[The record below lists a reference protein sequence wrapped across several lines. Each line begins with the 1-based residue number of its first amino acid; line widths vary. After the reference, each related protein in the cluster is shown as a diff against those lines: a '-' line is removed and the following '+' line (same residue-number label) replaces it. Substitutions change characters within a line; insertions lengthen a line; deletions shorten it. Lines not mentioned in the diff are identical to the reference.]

1 MGQIEI
7 ERKKRVLAFMKEKVY
22 RPLLFDELVSVLVVP
37 KEDEPALREMLEE
50 LITNGEILRTKNGRF
65 SVPEGK
71 LLLKGVIRTTGRGF
85 GFLIPEDSD
94 LEDVFVPPDN
104 MGSAMNN
111 DEVIVRITKPGNAQ
125 KKAEGEIVKVVKRS
139 NATIVGRYEEGKN
152 YGFVI
157 PDDAKLDKDIFIA
170 KADRGGAK
178 NGQKVVVNITT
189 WPDSRRNAEGRVTEI
204 LGYPDEPGVDVI
216 AVVKSFG
223 IATEFPEDVLRQAE
237 KIRPLVSAEVI
248 ASELARGR
256 RDLRDKVLVTIDGA
270 DAKDLDDAVSV
281 QKLDGSGNYLL
292 GVHIADVS
300 YYVKENSPID
310 HEALKRG
317 TSVYFVDRVIPMLP
331 EKLSNGVCSLNPK
344 VDRLAFSVTM
354 TIDKTSGKI
363 IDHEIF
369 ESIINTKERMTYT
382 DVHKILDEADVA
394 LRKRYAP
401 LVERFEEMRDLR
413 NLLLERRTR
422 RGAIEFEFAEAQV
435 LVDQNGVPTDI
446 VKREMTIAN
455 SIIEEFM
462 LAANETVAEHF
473 FWTGLPF
480 LYRIHEDPN
489 EDKVKMFSQFAFNL
503 GYKMKGKNPNASSSG
518 AKEKTHPRTFQE
530 LLFQA
535 KGSKEEKIIST
546 IMLRSLQKARYSSVH
561 DRHFGLAAEYYS
573 HFTSPIRRYPDLQ
586 IHRLMKEYL
595 AGAMSETREAHI
607 ARFLPEVAKQCSLNE
622 RIAEDAERT
631 VEDKKKVEFMKK
643 HVGEEFDAV
652 ISSVT
657 GFGFFVE
664 LENTCEGLVHVSTLD
679 DDYYVFEEEKYRLIG
694 ERTRKIYAIG
704 DTVRVV
710 LSRADT
716 SVGKLDFDVVEQKN
730 APT

>member
-1 MGQIEI
+1 MSKIYL

-22 RPLLFDELVSVLVVP
+22 RPLLFDEMVSVLVVP
-37 KEDEPALREMLEE
+37 QADVEELKQMLEE
-50 LITNGEILRTKNGRF
+50 LVTSGEVFRSKNGRY
-65 SVPEGK
+65 SIPEGK
-71 LLLKGVIRTTGRGF
+71 MLIRGNIRTTGRGF
-85 GFLIPEDSD
+85 GFLIAEDTD
-94 LEDVFVPPDN
+94 IEDVFVPPEN
-104 MGSAMNN
+104 MNSAMNN
-111 DEVIVRITKPGNAQ
+111 DEVIVRITRPGNSQ
-125 KKAEGEIVKVVKRS
+125 KKAEGEIVKVVKRN
-139 NATIVGRYEEGKN
+139 NATIVGRYEDAKN

-157 PDDAKLDKDIFIA
+157 PDDSKLDKDIFIS
-170 KADRGGAK
+170 KADRNGAK

-189 WPDSRRNAEGRVTEI
+189 WPDNRRNAEGKVVEI
-204 LGYPDEPGVDVI
+204 LGFPDDPGVDVI

-223 IATEFPEDVLRQAE
+223 IATEFQEDVLRQAE
-237 KIRPLVSAEVI
+237 KINPNVTDEIV
-248 ASELARGR
+248 ASEVARGR
-256 RDLRDKVLVTIDGA
+256 RDLREKVLVTIDGA
-270 DAKDLDDAVSV
+270 DAKDLDDAVS
-281 QKLDGSGNYLL
+281 LERLPDGNYSL

-300 YYVKENSPID
+300 HYVKENSPLD

-344 VDRLAFSVTM
+344 VNRLAFSVVM
-354 TIDKTSGKI
+354 TIEKSSGKI
-363 IDHEIF
+363 IDHDIF
-369 ESIINTKERMTYT
+369 ESIICTRERMTYT
-382 DVHKILDEADVA
+382 DVHKILDEEDAT
-394 LRKRYAP
+394 LISRYAP
-401 LVERFEEMRDLR
+401 LVDTFKSMRDLR
-413 NLLLERRTR
+413 NILLERRTR
-422 RGAIEFEFAEAQV
+422 RGAIEFEFAETQV
-435 LVDQNGVPTDI
+435 LVDKNGIPTDI

-503 GYKMKGKNPNASSSG
+503 GYKMKGGSS
-518 AKEKTHPRTFQE
+518 AADKIHPRVFQE

-546 IMLRSLQKARYSSVH
+546 IMLRSLQKARYSSSH
-561 DRHFGLAAEYYS
+561 NRHFGLSAEYYS

-595 AGAMSETREAHI
+595 LGTMSEAREAHI
-607 ARFLPEVAKQCSLNE
+607 NHFLPDVAKQCSLNE

-643 HVGEEFDAV
+643 FVGQEFDAV

-679 DDYYVFEEEKYRLIG
+679 DDYYIYEEEKYRLVG
-694 ERTRKIYAIG
+694 ERTKKTYAIG
-704 DTVRVV
+704 DTIRVV

-716 SVGKLDFDVVEQKN
+716 SVGKLDFDVVVDVK
-730 APT
+730 

>member
-37 KEDEPALREMLEE
+37 KEDESALREMLEE

-85 GFLIPEDSD
+85 GFLIPEDSE

-223 IATEFPEDVLRQAE
+223 IATEFPEDALRQAE

-256 RDLRDKVLVTIDGA
+256 RDLRDQVLVTIDGA

-281 QKLDGSGNYLL
+281 QRLDGSGNYLL

-503 GYKMKGKNPNASSSG
+503 GYKMKGKNPNASGGG